1 MKLIHVRV
9 YPHEKLDVQP
19 NISIEEVSKIKFRER
34 DARDRITEELEKAG
48 LELYK
53 DYIIIVSYGPL
64 RLYSYHSTSIQ
75 SLASPSPMRRKE
87 ACRYS

>member
-53 DYIIIVSYGPL
+53 DYIIIVSYGA
-64 RLYSYHSTSIQ
+64 YTGQGNH
-75 SLASPSPMRRKE
+75 KE
-87 ACRYS
+87 MEIEVFDL